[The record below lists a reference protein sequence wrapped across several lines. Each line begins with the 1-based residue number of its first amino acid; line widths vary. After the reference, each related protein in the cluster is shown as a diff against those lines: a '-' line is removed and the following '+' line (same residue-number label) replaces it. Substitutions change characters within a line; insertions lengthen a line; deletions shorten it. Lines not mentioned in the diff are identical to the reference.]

1 MYDTRRTTMPTL
13 NIYLDPNSKETLD
26 RLSGPGQRSA
36 TIREMLNKY
45 RNNTIGAPDVTRV
58 KVNIS
63 LSDEDKGSLDN
74 LAKAW
79 GVSASEA
86 INRMITMLDR
96 EKYDQVISGDAFS
109 SAAES
114 TIFEDIKDWDVEE
127 LLELR
132 ASIDALLPASNLS
145 EMNLEGELVRQYY
158 RVVALQTRTLADER
172 TPANQLAQVSNV
184 VASTLQ
190 QWNDYV

>member
-1 MYDTRRTTMPTL
+1 MPTL

-63 LSDEDKGSLDN
+63 LSDEDKGRLDS

-86 INRMITMLDR
+86 INRMIKT
-96 EKYDQVISGDAFS
+96 EKDQFD
-109 SAAES
+109 
-114 TIFEDIKDWDVEE
+114 KE
-127 LLELR
+127 L
-132 ASIDALLPASNLS
+132 
-145 EMNLEGELVRQYY
+145 
-158 RVVALQTRTLADER
+158 T
-172 TPANQLAQVSNV
+172 
-184 VASTLQ
+184 AST
-190 QWNDYV
+190 WSEH

>member
-1 MYDTRRTTMPTL
+1 MTDGISFIYARASAAGQAPQKSGHYFKTLCIMYDTRRTTMPTL

-86 INRMITMLDR
+86 INRMIKAEKDQLD
-96 EKYDQVISGDAFS
+96 K
-109 SAAES
+109 
-114 TIFEDIKDWDVEE
+114 E
-127 LLELR
+127 LT
-132 ASIDALLPASNLS
+132 AGN
-145 EMNLEGELVRQYY
+145 
-158 RVVALQTRTLADER
+158 
-172 TPANQLAQVSNV
+172 
-184 VASTLQ
+184 
-190 QWNDYV
+190 WNKL